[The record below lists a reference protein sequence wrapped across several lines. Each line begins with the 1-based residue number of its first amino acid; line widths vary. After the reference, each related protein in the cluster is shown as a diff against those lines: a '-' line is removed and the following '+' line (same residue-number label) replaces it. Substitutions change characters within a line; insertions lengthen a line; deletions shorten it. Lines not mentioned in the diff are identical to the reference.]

1 MSTLAQHQQQEYFRV
16 EAALQSNKVGTPGT
30 APGYEAMVFSALA
43 DSSGKLRFD
52 SVALSL
58 LPAICL
64 LSLMVPL
71 E

>member
-1 MSTLAQHQQQEYFRV
+1 M

-43 DSSGKLRFD
+43 DSSGKLRLER
-52 SVALSL
+52 VALSL
-58 LPAICL
+58 RPAICS